1 MGQGESKM
9 ESLQYKTSVPN
20 SPEHNEAQSTQ
31 KIMGWALAV
40 VYNKLQT
47 PLLLGVG
54 FLFFT
59 WWFLKKP
66 YLHLSHIFKW
76 CRRGF
81 SKKDCS
87 VAPEVGLLEYYAR
100 EWKGDTNQAKQMR
113 KAYKEIYQ
121 TYHIQ
126 FVRRVRG
133 DNYCALRATMF
144 QIFSHG
150 INFPS
155 WMKEV
160 DIVKIPEKLMYSHGC
175 NWIQQYSFGSEK
187 YAGPKAFR
195 KLRNCMEILK
205 SQWTDIYAVKDQD
218 KRLEACEI
226 LFSDEDKEYKIYEA
240 VKFLMLYLVIEFY
253 EEMKNGRGPPNFCN
267 FLFARDTSL
276 DPLSFMM
283 NHLNTVG
290 DTGGL
295 EQIEMFLLGYTLE
308 VKIKVLRLYK
318 FSTEEFEAH
327 YPEEYQRD
335 WHEIILLTEDDR
347 HYNVPVSG
355 R

>member
-1 MGQGESKM
+1 MATWRE
-9 ESLQYKTSVPN
+9 LWRITTVV
-20 SPEHNEAQSTQ
+20 STEVFAN
-31 KIMGWALAV
+31 WV
-40 VYNKLQT
+40 DC
-47 PLLLGVG
+47 
-54 FLFFT
+54 
-59 WWFLKKP
+59 
-66 YLHLSHIFKW
+66 
-76 CRRGF
+76 CR
-81 SKKDCS
+81 
-87 VAPEVGLLEYYAR
+87 L
-100 EWKGDTNQAKQMR
+100 
-113 KAYKEIYQ
+113 AYKEIYQ

-295 EQIEMFLLGYTLE
+295 EQVTFFFFFFLKFLCVNLVLMKGAGLMAPKTE
-308 VKIKVLRLYK
+308 VL
-318 FSTEEFEAH
+318 FH
-327 YPEEYQRD
+327 
-335 WHEIILLTEDDR
+335 H
-347 HYNVPVSG
+347 
-355 R
+355 